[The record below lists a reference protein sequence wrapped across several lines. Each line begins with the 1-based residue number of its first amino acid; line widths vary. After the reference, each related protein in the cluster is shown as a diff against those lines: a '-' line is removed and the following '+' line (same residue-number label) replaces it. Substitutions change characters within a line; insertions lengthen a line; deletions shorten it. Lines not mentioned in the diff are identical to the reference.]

1 MRRLNTVRGTP
12 APRRTLR
19 FKSLP
24 TRGSARRRAEASA
37 QRQRQ
42 VRRANG
48 DGGRGFNLRSTLA
61 SWSLLPA
68 RRNRRSRF
76 DESGGGGADSGTKH
90 GGLRMHRGGGQST
103 ATTRPFRP
111 FETVDDVLLQELA
124 AAAPQQRNW
133 RGILIAFFMIFMISV
148 LIVAAVLVF
157 TPLDA
162 NKIETKK
169 PLSLKDA
176 TGPVLNSHIEA
187 MEWLDG
193 QKLVVRVNEVIEVI
207 DFGQQP
213 WQNTTLLDSE
223 ALPRERRDL
232 SISVGKNS
240 PLNLSELDPQLLQFA
255 PLPNAWLGRA
265 WLRFLLRQAY
275 RHGKVKSTN
284 IVPGT
289 PYVEITYFAE
299 KKNHAYDTTTN
310 KRIYNT
316 KTGNFESIGPEKSG
330 SESVDALKFNPVGP
344 GYVFAHKWNLYFRPL
359 IGSRELVRIT
369 TNGHTDLR
377 HGITSWAYQEE
388 LYGPDAFWWSP
399 DGEEVAFMTTNLQS
413 IEAYNITWYGGHQYP
428 EQQNLRYAKTGVE
441 GRALEQVEFS
451 VWNKRTKS
459 LVKMAVDLPDDRKVY
474 AMHADFVRLHG
485 ANVLVVVFANR
496 FQDEVTY
503 TMCTS
508 GSGKCVPAF
517 FQSYEIGEFH
527 QSANTESVRIAA
539 YTNDSIFT
547 ILPHRR
553 PNGDVYNQI
562 ARLTIPQRN
571 TMHAHCVSC
580 GISPNC
586 TFHETTMADASSSFF
601 MNCKGPGPTTVFVAR
616 AHPNDTTEVLAE
628 FGQNSERELEI
639 ASKRFPRVV
648 FENVTLSSGHVAFT
662 RLFLPHGLVED
673 GHKKYPVLVYVYG
686 GPFTR
691 SVHEEWVPEMPTDI
705 YFSSTL
711 DYIIVSIDGRGS
723 TGEGWKRRQP
733 MYGHLGTVEVEDQL
747 EALKGLLQRFKFMDK
762 KRAIARDDEHLIKCA
777 AMVGPVTNFR
787 MYDAIYTERY
797 MGNASAHAYELTNV
811 ARNVTN
817 FHGRR
822 TLLIHG
828 LADDNVHFQNA
839 AELITALVRENVG
852 FDLMVYPDELHS
864 LKGVRP
870 HMFDKLIHHFKS
882 CFDELAAHE

>member
-1 MRRLNTVRGTP
+1 MVWSSLK
-12 APRRTLR
+12 RTHCA
-19 FKSLP
+19 KSPGFVKMTTLKDVDLL
-24 TRGSARRRAEASA
+24 E
-37 QRQRQ
+37 
-42 VRRANG
+42 
-48 DGGRGFNLRSTLA
+48 GG
-61 SWSLLPA
+61 
-68 RRNRRSRF
+68 
-76 DESGGGGADSGTKH
+76 E
-90 GGLRMHRGGGQST
+90 
-103 ATTRPFRP
+103 
-111 FETVDDVLLQELA
+111 EELA

-223 ALPRERRDL
+223 AL
-232 SISVGKNS
+232 
-240 PLNLSELDPQLLQFA
+240 
-255 PLPNAWLGRA
+255 
-265 WLRFLLRQAY
+265 Y

-330 SESVDALKFNPVGP
+330 SESVDALKFNPAGS

-459 LVKMAVDLPDDRKVY
+459 LVKLAVDLPDDRKVY

-485 ANVLVVVFANR
+485 ANVLIVVYANR

-508 GSGKCVPAF
+508 ASGKCVPSF

-562 ARLTIPQRN
+562 ARLTIPADFQHAQENFLAMGDYEAEKILQYNEEQDKIFFTAPAPLHRQTHLYSTPAQPQRN

-586 TFHETTMADASSSFF
+586 TFHETTMADASTSFF

-616 AHPNDTTEVLAE
+616 AHANDTTEVLAE

-673 GHKKYPVLVYVYG
+673 GHRKYPVLVYVYG

-762 KRAIARDDEHLIKCA
+762 KRVGMWGWSYGGFATAQAIARDDEHLIKCA